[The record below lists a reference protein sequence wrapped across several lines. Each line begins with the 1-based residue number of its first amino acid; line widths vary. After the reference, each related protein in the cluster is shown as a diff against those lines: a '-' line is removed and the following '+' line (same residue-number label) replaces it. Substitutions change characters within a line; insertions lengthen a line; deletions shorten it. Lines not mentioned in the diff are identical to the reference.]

1 MSEYPGTGWLII
13 SNVQTIILSVI
24 GSEVSTKISQEL
36 KERKSFLIFDNGI
49 HIFFSGSPQEYKLTK
64 PFLPADQF
72 STVIDDFKPSVPYV
86 FQVLKEKRCPIFSL
100 HTIDI
105 IIDP

>member
-1 MSEYPGTGWLII
+1 MSEYPGTGWSII

-24 GSEVSTKISQEL
+24 GSEVSTRISQEL
-36 KERKSFLIFDNGI
+36 KERKSFSLIFDNGI

-72 STVIDDFKPSVPYV
+72 SIVIDDFNPGVPYV
-86 FQVLKEKRCPIFSL
+86 FQVRKSCFNHQKI
-100 HTIDI
+100 
-105 IIDP
+105 